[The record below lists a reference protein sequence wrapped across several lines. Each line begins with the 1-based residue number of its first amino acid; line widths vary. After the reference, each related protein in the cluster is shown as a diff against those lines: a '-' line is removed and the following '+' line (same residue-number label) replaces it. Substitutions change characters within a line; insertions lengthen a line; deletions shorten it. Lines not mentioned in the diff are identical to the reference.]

1 MVSTHTELARDAA
14 SPLSTQAAEIGWT
27 TQLVTNSGLRF
38 QVRPARPADEQDL
51 AAFFRSLPPE
61 DLRHRF
67 LTGLREVG
75 HDRLQAMVRNDDP
88 HTINFLAIDEPSN
101 MIIATAMLVATKDY
115 SEGEFAL
122 STRPEWKQK
131 GISWTLLGHLVRYA
145 EAAGI
150 ARIKSIETSDDAR
163 ALQLEREQG
172 FAVHLSPEDSSLM
185 IAEKV
190 LSAPR

>member
-1 MVSTHTELARDAA
+1 MTSSHTELSRDGA
-14 SPLSTQAAEIGWT
+14 SPLSTRAAEVGWST
-27 TQLVTNSGLRF
+27 RLETNSGVSF

-75 HDRLQAMVRNDDP
+75 HEQLRAMVRNDDP
-88 HTINFLAIDEPSN
+88 HTINFLAIDEPSGT
-101 MIIATAMLVATKDY
+101 IIATAMLAASADY
-115 SEGEFAL
+115 SDGEFAL
-122 STRPEWKQK
+122 ATRPEWKQK

-150 ARIKSIETSDDAR
+150 GTIRSIETSDDGR

-172 FAVHLSPEDSSLM
+172 FAVHLCSEDPTLM
-185 IAEKV
+185 IAEKT
-190 LSAPR
+190 LTAPR